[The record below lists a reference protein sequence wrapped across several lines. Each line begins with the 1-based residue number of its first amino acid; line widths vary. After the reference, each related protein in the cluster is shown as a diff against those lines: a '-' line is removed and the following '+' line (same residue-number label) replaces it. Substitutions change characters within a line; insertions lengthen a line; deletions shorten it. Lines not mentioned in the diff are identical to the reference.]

1 MTMWLSVL
9 PRHPI
14 IAAREM
20 KAEARDV
27 YMPHIRSA
35 TARRRYRFGSYT
47 AVLLDQ
53 IESVGAVEYLYIFA
67 VRRDGDDLPCLFV
80 ASEASEMPEELG
92 GRSHFLGVFDAS
104 GHYNLG
110 ASDEWAN
117 MEHFASKALS
127 IVIARLNITEEPRVI
142 PSDGPQTP

>member
-1 MTMWLSVL
+1 MWPSLL

-14 IAAREM
+14 VAAREM
-20 KAEARDV
+20 KTEARDV

-35 TARRRYRFGSYT
+35 VARRRYRLGSYT

-53 IESVGAVEYLYIFA
+53 IESVGAVEYLYIVA

-80 ASEASEMPEELG
+80 TSETSEMPEGLG
-92 GRSHFLGVFDAS
+92 GRPHFLGMFDAS
-104 GHYNLG
+104 GHSNLG
-110 ASDEWAN
+110 ASDEWAD
-117 MEHFASKALS
+117 MEHFASRALS

-142 PSDGPQTP
+142 PSDEPQVQ